1 MIIHNGTTKGV
12 IVGHYVVIL
21 DSRLQRNLKQKQSIL
36 FIVLKLC
43 QMKLKISVQMSLIDK
58 LVMESVLFCLV
69 WFVIFSILVIYVGVP
84 GVFLCWVEE
93 A

>member
-1 MIIHNGTTKGV
+1 
-12 IVGHYVVIL
+12 
-21 DSRLQRNLKQKQSIL
+21 
-36 FIVLKLC
+36 
-43 QMKLKISVQMSLIDK
+43 MKLKISVQMSLIDK